1 MDESTHQPPSPSDG
15 PTEASPGRWRAILT
29 PRALLEL
36 FLLGNLAFLAIDI
49 FIAHSYNQFGSHSL
63 HAYAR
68 WAEWVP
74 IGFSLAAPLLL
85 LMGMLAGGLTA
96 PERGIARPIGL
107 LIGASAIVVGVAGL
121 LFHLNSQFFALRTL
135 KSLVYT
141 APFAAPLSYGGLG
154 LLLIL
159 NRCSLSPR
167 QRAGVRES
175 DDRPFKAPHPNPL
188 REGKG
193 EMPASQEWAGWVLLL
208 AAAGFLGNFILSLA
222 DHATNGFFVWTEWM
236 PVVASAFAFAF
247 LMMPLLM
254 RTGPGY
260 LWISAAIL
268 ALQAAIGFLG
278 FSLHLWA
285 DLHAPSASLRD
296 QLVNGAPIFAPL
308 LFTNLAILAAIGLWA
323 MARSPLQDSSPPLPH
338 PPIGRLDVAGEADGV
353 GQG

>member
-1 MDESTHQPPSPSDG
+1 MDEPTHQPPSPSGG
-15 PTEASPGRWRAILT
+15 PTDASAGRWRAILT

-36 FLLGNLAFLAIDI
+36 FLLGNLAFLAVDV

-74 IGFSLAAPLLL
+74 IGLSIAAPLLL
-85 LMGMLAGGLTA
+85 LIGMLAGGLTA
-96 PERGIARPIGL
+96 PDRGIARPIGVF
-107 LIGASAIVVGVAGL
+107 IGACAIIVGVAGL

-141 APFAAPLSYGGLG
+141 APFAAPLSYTGLG

-159 NRCSLSPR
+159 NRCSLGS
-167 QRAGVRES
+167 
-175 DDRPFKAPHPNPL
+175 
-188 REGKG
+188 REG
-193 EMPASQEWAGWVLLL
+193 ENQEWAGWVLLL
-208 AAAGFLGNFILSLA
+208 AAAGFMGNFILSLA
-222 DHATNGFFVWTEWM
+222 DHATNGFFVWTEWI

-247 LMMPLLM
+247 LAIPLLM

-260 LWISAAIL
+260 LWLGAAIL
-268 ALQAAIGFLG
+268 ALQAAVGFLG

-285 DLHAPSASLRD
+285 DLHAPSTSLRN

-323 MARSPLQDSSPPLPH
+323 MARSPLQGSSPPLPH
-338 PPIGRLDVAGEADGV
+338 PAVRRLDVAGEADGV